1 MKYIKTFEKFGEID
15 HNKLWRD
22 IGLNI
27 TPGIT
32 KNSDLEDEDEEDL
45 PLEDEEEHHQLED
58 DEDSDELPDL
68 LPED

>member
-15 HNKLWRD
+15 YNKLWRD

-32 KNSDLEDEDEEDL
+32 KNSDLEDEDYEEL
-45 PLEDEEEHHQLED
+45 PLEDSEE
-58 DEDSDELPDL
+58 DEEKKGNDDSDELPDL

>member
-22 IGLNI
+22 LGLNI

-32 KNSDLEDEDEEDL
+32 KNSDLEDDYYEEL
-45 PLEDEEEHHQLED
+45 PLEDSEEEKGNEH
-58 DEDSDELPDL
+58 SDELPDL

>member
-1 MKYIKTFEKFGEID
+1 MKYIKTFEKFGEIN

-22 IGLNI
+22 LELNI

-32 KNSDLEDEDEEDL
+32 KNSDLDDDYEEL
-45 PLEDEEEHHQLED
+45 PLEDSEEEEKKGNEH
-58 DEDSDELPDL
+58 SDELPDL